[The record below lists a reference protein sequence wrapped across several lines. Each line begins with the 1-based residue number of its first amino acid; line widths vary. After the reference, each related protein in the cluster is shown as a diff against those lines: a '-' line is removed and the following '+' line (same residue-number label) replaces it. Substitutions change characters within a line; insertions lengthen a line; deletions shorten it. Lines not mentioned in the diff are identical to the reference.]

1 MRVVRYRTAGRARG
15 HLAAFRT
22 DRRGSVALIFG
33 LSATLLVGL
42 VGGGIDYARVS
53 ARRSQ
58 LQAAVDA
65 GVLAGGNALKLAA
78 SSTDSVRG
86 VTEQTIRD
94 AAKIPQDHTF
104 SLSIEVPA
112 EKTSVFARAEETIRL
127 GFGGLVGLGA
137 TTVSAQARV
146 NVVGRMRLCM
156 LTLDAS
162 APGAFNLQ
170 KNAQVTANACSLY
183 SNSANVAG
191 MVGGDNAM
199 ARADTICSAGGYLG
213 LRANFAPPPQ
223 AGCPV
228 IEDPLKDRPAP
239 PIGSCIA
246 IPASANKKGDTSK
259 NEVNQS
265 VTLEPGTYCGGLRIT
280 KKATVTLRPGI
291 YVMKD
296 GPLIVDQKASVTGD
310 GVGFYFTGDRGGLL
324 FSKGSTVSL
333 AAPTTGIMAGLL
345 MFEERTVSHPVDPVT
360 GLLGAVVNVVGGVT
374 DLLGGAVGGVVG
386 GLTGDEEPPPT
397 PTPRFLG
404 AAKPMRVYR
413 IISDNARTML
423 GTIYLPTGRVVI
435 DANRPVADRSAYTVV
450 VAQQVNLYE
459 GPNLYLNANYDQ
471 TSVPVPKGVG
481 PLSGKLML
489 SQ

>member
-1 MRVVRYRTAGRARG
+1 MREVRHRTARRIFANG
-15 HLAAFRT
+15 LAAFRI
-22 DRRGSVALIFG
+22 DRQGSVALIFG
-33 LSATLLVGL
+33 LSATVLVGL
-42 VGGGIDYARVS
+42 VGGGIDYARLS
-53 ARRSQ
+53 TRRSQ

-94 AAKIPQDHTF
+94 AAKPPPDRAF
-104 SLSIEVPA
+104 GLRIEVPA
-112 EKTSVFARAEETIRL
+112 EKTSVFARAEETVRL
-127 GFGGLVGLGA
+127 AFGGLIGLGA
-137 TTVSAQARV
+137 QTVSAQARV
-146 NVVGRMRLCM
+146 NVVGKMRLCM
-156 LTLDAS
+156 LTLDPA
-162 APGAFNLQ
+162 AAGAFNLQ

-183 SNSANVAG
+183 ANSSNAAG

-223 AGCPV
+223 TGCPV

-239 PIGSCIA
+239 PVGSCVA
-246 IPASANKKGDTSK
+246 LPPSANKRGDTSR
-259 NEVNQS
+259 NEVDQS
-265 VTLEPGTYCGGLRIT
+265 VMLEPGTYCGGLRIT
-280 KKATVTLRPGI
+280 KKASVTLRPGI

-296 GPLIVDQKASVTGD
+296 GPLIVDQKGSVAGD
-310 GVGFYFTGDRGGLL
+310 GVAFYFTGDKAGLV

-333 AAPTTGIMAGLL
+333 AAPTSGVMAGLL
-345 MFEERTVSHPVDPVT
+345 MFEERTVNNPVDPVT
-360 GLLGAVVNVVGGVT
+360 GLLALVGNVVGGVT
-374 DLLGGAVGGVVG
+374 
-386 GLTGDEEPPPT
+386 GLVTDEEPLPAPT
-397 PTPRFLG
+397 PKALG
-404 AAKPMRVYR
+404 LTKPARTYR

-423 GTIYLPTGRVVI
+423 GTIYLPAGRVVI
-435 DANRPVADRSAYTVV
+435 DANKPVADRSAYTVV